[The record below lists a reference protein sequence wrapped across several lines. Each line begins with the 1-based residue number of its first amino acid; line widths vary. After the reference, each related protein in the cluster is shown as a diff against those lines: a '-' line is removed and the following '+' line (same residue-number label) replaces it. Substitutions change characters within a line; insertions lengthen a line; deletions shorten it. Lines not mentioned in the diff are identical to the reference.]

1 MYKRIK
7 ENKNNDNKKF
17 ITKLFALCLTIAIIS
32 VFTLNVKAANQES
45 LNTLDVEEYLANTTN
60 VEDENNEDEEVDVE
74 EIQKEVIETSSD
86 AEEFNVDSRIALIYD
101 RASGRII
108 YEKNGNKQTP
118 MASTTKIMT
127 AIVVLE
133 NADLKDTV
141 TIDSKAAGIGGSRLG
156 LKKNDKITVND
167 LLYGLMLCSR

>member
-1 MYKRIK
+1 MFSKMK

-32 VFTLNVKAANQES
+32 VFTLNVRAANQES

-60 VEDENNEDEEVDVE
+60 VEDENNEDEEVDIE

-167 LLYGLMLCSR
+167 LLYGLMLRSR